1 MWEALID
8 FQRMTV
14 CLNALEELLY
24 WLAKTDQ
31 YEGWILIYLFIFVF
45 HDKKMKDNKL
55 DRSIIKLEI
64 KRIPIRII
72 ILKQI

>member
-31 YEGWILIYLFIFVF
+31 YEGWILIYLFIYFFF
-45 HDKKMKDNKL
+45 HDKKMKDKL

>member
-31 YEGWILIYLFIFVF
+31 YEGWILIFFFF

>member
-31 YEGWILIYLFIFVF
+31 YEGWILILFLFIFF

>member
-8 FQRMTV
+8 FQRLTV

-31 YEGWILIYLFIFVF
+31 YEGWILIFFF

-72 ILKQI
+72 ILKQT

>member
-31 YEGWILIYLFIFVF
+31 YEGWILIFFYFFF
-45 HDKKMKDNKL
+45 FMTKK
-55 DRSIIKLEI
+55 
-64 KRIPIRII
+64 
-72 ILKQI
+72 

>member
-31 YEGWILIYLFIFVF
+31 YEGWILIFFF
-45 HDKKMKDNKL
+45 HDKKMKDKL

>member
-31 YEGWILIYLFIFVF
+31 YEGWILIFFLFFFF

>member
-1 MWEALID
+1 M
-8 FQRMTV
+8 R
-14 CLNALEELLY
+14 
-24 WLAKTDQ
+24 
-31 YEGWILIYLFIFVF
+31 GGYLFIYFF

-72 ILKQI
+72 IL

>member
-31 YEGWILIYLFIFVF
+31 YEGWILIYLFIYFF

-55 DRSIIKLEI
+55 DRSSIKLEI

>member
-31 YEGWILIYLFIFVF
+31 YEGWILIFFFFFY
-45 HDKKMKDNKL
+45 KKNERQQVGQKHY
-55 DRSIIKLEI
+55 
-64 KRIPIRII
+64 
-72 ILKQI
+72 

>member
-31 YEGWILIYLFIFVF
+31 YEGWILIFFFF
-45 HDKKMKDNKL
+45 HDKKNERQQVGQKHY
-55 DRSIIKLEI
+55 
-64 KRIPIRII
+64 
-72 ILKQI
+72 

>member
-24 WLAKTDQ
+24 WLGKTDQ
-31 YEGWILIYLFIFVF
+31 YEGWILIFYFFF

-64 KRIPIRII
+64 KCIPIRII

>member
-31 YEGWILIYLFIFVF
+31 YEGWILIFYLFFF
-45 HDKKMKDNKL
+45 L
-55 DRSIIKLEI
+55 S
-64 KRIPIRII
+64 
-72 ILKQI
+72 